1 MIMSSSAHSLLFT
14 LDLTSVEGNCKLCV
28 ARDVMI
34 SLYQQLKFLFLI
46 LDSWASHVECVCFRT
61 MFLIFIRLSLKTSW
75 MVQSAIF
82 FVCLSFSLL
91 GSFDCSSVN
100 PILGAHIVFSGNR
113 ILQCTLLQKV
123 VHQCVYQ
130 CQWTEVMKC

>member
-46 LDSWASHVECVCFRT
+46 LDSWG
-61 MFLIFIRLSLKTSW
+61 
-75 MVQSAIF
+75 Q
-82 FVCLSFSLL
+82 
-91 GSFDCSSVN
+91 
-100 PILGAHIVFSGNR
+100 
-113 ILQCTLLQKV
+113 
-123 VHQCVYQ
+123 
-130 CQWTEVMKC
+130 VM

>member
-1 MIMSSSAHSLLFT
+1 MWECFFLEYLMIMSSSAHSLLFT

-61 MFLIFIRLSLKTSW
+61 MFLIFISLSLKTSW
-75 MVQSAIF
+75 TVQICIF
-82 FVCLSFSLL
+82 FCLSFFQLI
-91 GSFDCSSVN
+91 GKF
-100 PILGAHIVFSGNR
+100 
-113 ILQCTLLQKV
+113 
-123 VHQCVYQ
+123 
-130 CQWTEVMKC
+130 